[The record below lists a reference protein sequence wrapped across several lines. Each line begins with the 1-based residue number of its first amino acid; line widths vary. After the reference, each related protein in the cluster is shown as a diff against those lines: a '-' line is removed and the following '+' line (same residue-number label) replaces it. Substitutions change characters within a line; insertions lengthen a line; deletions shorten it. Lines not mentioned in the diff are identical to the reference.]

1 MTVENGKIVKITE
14 NELFDL
20 YLNRGMDD
28 VMSFPDYKERFEKAI
43 DDLGLTEEDKFILA

>member
-20 YLNRGMDD
+20 YIDRGMDEI
-28 VMSFPDYKERFEKAI
+28 MSFPSYKERFIAAGCVVEA
-43 DDLGLTEEDKFILA
+43 EE

>member
-14 NELFDL
+14 NELFDI

-28 VMSFPDYKERFEKAI
+28 VMSFPDYKERFEKA
-43 DDLGLTEEDKFILA
+43 GCVVESEEASNESK